1 MAELLSINYGASEG
15 FLLCSILEE
24 IGIDSAQLQ
33 IVSDSS
39 SARQVICRRG
49 LGRLRHMKVR
59 QLWLQDQLR
68 LNTIALVPVAS
79 EDNTA
84 DIFTKHLTPRV
95 FEAHCRALGLKDE
108 AADS

>member
-1 MAELLSINYGASEG
+1 
-15 FLLCSILEE
+15 
-24 IGIDSAQLQ
+24 
-33 IVSDSS
+33 
-39 SARQVICRRG
+39 
-49 LGRLRHMKVR
+49 MKVR

-95 FEAHCRALGLKDE
+95 FETHCRALGLKDE